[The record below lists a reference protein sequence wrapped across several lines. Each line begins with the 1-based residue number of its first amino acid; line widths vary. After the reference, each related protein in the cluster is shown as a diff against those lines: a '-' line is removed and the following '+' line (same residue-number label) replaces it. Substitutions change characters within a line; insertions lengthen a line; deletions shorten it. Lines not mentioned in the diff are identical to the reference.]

1 MSTYG
6 TSLGLVD
13 CAYKRWLSNTNFGNP
28 ANWNAGRAPCGND
41 VAVIHDESAAVFL
54 QVNTTVKQLV
64 SETNNRNNY
73 CNKTMRSLKM
83 FTYSGFD
90 EVYGMKHRNRLRLPH
105 RMKFTLR
112 AN

>member
-1 MSTYG
+1 MKLQRTRTKNRYYIDVIFNLWEPITSTCI
-6 TSLGLVD
+6 GLVD

-64 SETNNRNNY
+64 SGT
-73 CNKTMRSLKM
+73 KQL
-83 FTYSGFD
+83 
-90 EVYGMKHRNRLRLPH
+90 
-105 RMKFTLR
+105 
-112 AN
+112 